1 MQCHAGAVH
10 LLLAVPDVLCC
21 GSVKGLRCRGGF
33 TLEEMSWSEGALDKA
48 QIRSTIGGTLRVRS
62 AVPLTC
68 NGVELKPLQ
77 SVAEP
82 PGLLLE
88 PQSIRRP
95 LISPEAPIN
104 TTQSAS
110 PVYYYD
116 IETAP
121 GEVYELC
128 AAE

>member
-1 MQCHAGAVH
+1 MSMRNIIVSRKFILQSMAGATKY
-10 LLLAVPDVLCC
+10 CST
-21 GSVKGLRCRGGF
+21 GKNY
-33 TLEEMSWSEGALDKA
+33 
-48 QIRSTIGGTLRVRS
+48 STIGGTLRVRS

-77 SVAEP
+77 SVSET

-104 TTQSAS
+104 TTQPAS